1 MSVKDTDDEYDHRSL
16 LILYATETGYA
27 LDIAEQVAREGQR
40 RLIPVRLVSTDV
52 YPLVRHVATLLVYG
66 P

>member
-1 MSVKDTDDEYDHRSL
+1 MSVADSDGEYEHQSP

-27 LDIAEQVAREGQR
+27 LDIAEQVAREVQR
-40 RLIPVRLVSTDV
+40 RLIPVRLMSTDV
-52 YPLVRHVATLLVYG
+52 YPLVRRLVTLLVYG